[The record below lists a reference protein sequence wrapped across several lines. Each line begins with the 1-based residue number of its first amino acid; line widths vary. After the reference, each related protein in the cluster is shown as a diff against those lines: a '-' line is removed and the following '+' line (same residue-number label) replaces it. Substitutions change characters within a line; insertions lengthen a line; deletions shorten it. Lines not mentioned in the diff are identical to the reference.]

1 MSEAAYYTQVK
12 WIYNQYSGRCG
23 QQGEGRKGWRIG
35 FLASGSPN
43 GLDASR

>member
-1 MSEAAYYTQVK
+1 MSEARVLYAGEVDLQSV
-12 WIYNQYSGRCG
+12 NRACE